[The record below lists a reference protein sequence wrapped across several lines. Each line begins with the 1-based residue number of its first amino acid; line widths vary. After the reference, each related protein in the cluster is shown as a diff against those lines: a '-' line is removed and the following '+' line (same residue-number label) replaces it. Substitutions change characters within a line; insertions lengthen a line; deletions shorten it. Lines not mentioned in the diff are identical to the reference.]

1 LIPNTHHTSP
11 VPSSFR
17 AEGRF
22 VVSEVAFHEVTKVFP
37 GGATAVET
45 LNLLVRDG
53 EFLVLV
59 GPSGCGKTTALRM
72 VAGLDEPTS
81 GAIAI
86 GDAVVNGV
94 PPQDRDVAMVF
105 QSYAL
110 YPHQTVRENLAF
122 GLRQRKVAKELVRD
136 RVREVS
142 ELLAL
147 EELMDRKPAQL
158 SGGQRQRVAM
168 GRALARSPQVFLLD
182 EPLSNLD
189 AQLRT
194 QLRSELRR
202 IHQLRPTTSI
212 YVTHDQVEAMT
223 LGDRVAVMNHG
234 HLLQLGTPQEIYRSP
249 ANVFVASFIGSPPM
263 NLLRGNAAEGR
274 VHAGSLSTRIDGV
287 RPGPLLV
294 GIRPEA
300 FHLPFPGPDG
310 RTEPTVEVRVDV
322 VELLG
327 HETILYGSV
336 RGEGVNAIGTERGL
350 APLSADRATIVARLD
365 ARGHPSVGQTVALA
379 FAPEDLRL
387 FDAETGAA
395 LPGSITAPASTP
407 EGAPDAEPAGR

>member
-1 LIPNTHHTSP
+1 M
-11 VPSSFR
+11 
-17 AEGRF
+17 A
-22 VVSEVAFHEVTKVFP
+22 EVAFHEVSKVFP
-37 GGATAVET
+37 GGATAVDT
-45 LNLLVRDG
+45 LNLLVHDG

-81 GAIAI
+81 GAVAI
-86 GDAVVNGV
+86 GESVVNGV

-105 QSYAL
+105 QNYAL
-110 YPHQTVRENLAF
+110 YPHQTVAQNLAF
-122 GLRQRKVAKELVRD
+122 GLRQRKVDREVVRR

-147 EELMDRKPAQL
+147 EELMERKPSQL

-223 LGDRVAVMNHG
+223 LGDRVAVMNQG
-234 HLLQLGTPQEIYRSP
+234 HLLQLGTPQEIYASP

-263 NLLRGNAAEGR
+263 NLLRGRAADGR
-274 VHAGSLSTRIDGV
+274 VEAGALQVAASGIPS
-287 RPGPLLV
+287 GPLIV

-300 FHLPFPGPDG
+300 FHFAEGS
-310 RTEPTVEVRVDV
+310 REPAVDVQVEV

-327 HETILYGSV
+327 HETILYGSI
-336 RGEGVNAIGTERGL
+336 RGERINAIGTEAGL
-350 APLSADRATIVARLD
+350 TPLPTDRATIVARLD
-365 ARGHPSVGQTVALA
+365 ARRQPSVGETVPLA
-379 FAPEDLRL
+379 FSPDDLRL
-387 FDAETGAA
+387 FDAESGEAVAGASVRHA
-395 LPGSITAPASTP
+395 
-407 EGAPDAEPAGR
+407 DAEPAGR

>member
-1 LIPNTHHTSP
+1 
-11 VPSSFR
+11 
-17 AEGRF
+17 
-22 VVSEVAFHEVTKVFP
+22 
-37 GGATAVET
+37 
-45 LNLLVRDG
+45 
-53 EFLVLV
+53 
-59 GPSGCGKTTALRM
+59 M

-81 GAIAI
+81 GAVAI
-86 GDAVVNGV
+86 GESVVNGV

-105 QSYAL
+105 QNYAL
-110 YPHQTVRENLAF
+110 YPHQTVAQNLAF
-122 GLRQRKVAKELVRD
+122 GLRQRKVDKEVVRQ

-147 EELMDRKPAQL
+147 EELMERKPSQL

-223 LGDRVAVMNHG
+223 LGDRVAVMNQG
-234 HLLQLGTPQEIYRSP
+234 HLLQLGTPQEIYASP

-263 NLLRGNAAEGR
+263 NLLRGRVADGR
-274 VHAGSLSTRIDGV
+274 VKAGALEVAASGIPS
-287 RPGPLLV
+287 GPLIV

-300 FHLPFPGPDG
+300 FHFAEGS
-310 RTEPTVEVRVDV
+310 REPAVDVQVEV

-327 HETILYGSV
+327 HETILYGSI
-336 RGEGVNAIGTERGL
+336 RGERINAIGTEAGL
-350 APLSADRATIVARLD
+350 APLPTDRATIVARLD
-365 ARGHPSVGQTVALA
+365 ARRQPSVGETVPLA
-379 FAPEDLRL
+379 FSPDDLRL
-387 FDAETGAA
+387 FDVESGEAVAGASVRHA
-395 LPGSITAPASTP
+395 
-407 EGAPDAEPAGR
+407 DAEPAGR

>member
-1 LIPNTHHTSP
+1 M
-11 VPSSFR
+11 
-17 AEGRF
+17 A
-22 VVSEVAFHEVTKVFP
+22 EVAFHEVSKVFP
-37 GGATAVET
+37 GGATAVDT
-45 LNLLVRDG
+45 LNLLVHDG

-81 GAIAI
+81 GAVAI
-86 GDAVVNGV
+86 GESVVNGV

-105 QSYAL
+105 QNYAL
-110 YPHQTVRENLAF
+110 YPHQTVAQNLAF
-122 GLRQRKVAKELVRD
+122 GLRQRKVDKEVVRQ

-147 EELMDRKPAQL
+147 EELMERKPSQL

-223 LGDRVAVMNHG
+223 LGDRVAVMNQG
-234 HLLQLGTPQEIYRSP
+234 HLLQLGTPQEIYASP

-263 NLLRGNAAEGR
+263 NLLRGRVADGR
-274 VHAGSLSTRIDGV
+274 VKAGALEVAASGIPS
-287 RPGPLLV
+287 GPLIV

-300 FHLPFPGPDG
+300 FHFAEGS
-310 RTEPTVEVRVDV
+310 REPAVDVQVEV

-327 HETILYGSV
+327 HETILYGSI
-336 RGEGVNAIGTERGL
+336 RGERINAIGTEAGL
-350 APLSADRATIVARLD
+350 APLPTERATIVARLD
-365 ARGHPSVGQTVALA
+365 ARRQPSVGETVPLA
-379 FAPEDLRL
+379 FSPDDLRL
-387 FDAETGAA
+387 FDVESGEAVAGASVRHA
-395 LPGSITAPASTP
+395 
-407 EGAPDAEPAGR
+407 DAEPAGR